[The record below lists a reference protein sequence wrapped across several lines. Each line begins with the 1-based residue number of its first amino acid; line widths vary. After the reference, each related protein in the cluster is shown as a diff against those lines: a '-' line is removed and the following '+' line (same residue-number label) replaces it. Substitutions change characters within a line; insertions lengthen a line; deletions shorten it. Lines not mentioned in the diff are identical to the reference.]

1 MDTVASLFGMGM
13 KEVMV
18 VLEVVVVAVVV
29 VVVVEGLMVM
39 VEMGRKYL
47 KNGRS
52 YRQRLQ

>member
-1 MDTVASLFGMGM
+1 M

-18 VLEVVVVAVVV
+18 VLEVGVVV
-29 VVVVEGLMVM
+29 VVVLMGVEGLMGM

>member
-1 MDTVASLFGMGM
+1 MEMQ
-13 KEVMV
+13 KVMV
-18 VLEVVVVAVVV
+18 VLEVGVVVVVV

-52 YRQRLQ
+52 YTQRLQ